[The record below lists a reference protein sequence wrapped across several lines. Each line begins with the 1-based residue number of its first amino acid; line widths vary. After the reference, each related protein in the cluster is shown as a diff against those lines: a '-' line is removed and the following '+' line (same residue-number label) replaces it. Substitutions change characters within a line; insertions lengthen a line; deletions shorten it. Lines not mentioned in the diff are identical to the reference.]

1 MPFEDKREDVI
12 RLGKTF
18 NFRKNPTP
26 FLIGLGIVVLLII
39 SNIFYTIEPNEL
51 GVLLRFGKYIKSTEP
66 GLHMKIPFGIDKVYP
81 VKVDYI
87 YKEEF
92 GFRTQHAGVRTRY
105 SRRSYD
111 DESIMLSGDLNV
123 VDLEWIIQYKIK
135 DPVAFLFDIRNVRK
149 TLRDISESV
158 VRKIVG
164 NYSFTEVLTTKR
176 IEINNLAQVN
186 MEKILDSYGI
196 GVDIVTVKLQDVNP
210 PKPVQPAFNEVN
222 EAKQQKEKL
231 INQAWEIYNRKI
243 PEARGKAEQ
252 MIEEAEG
259 YKLEVINNAR
269 GDSDRFLL
277 RLSEY
282 KKAPKVTRER
292 LYLEKMQS
300 ILQKAGKKY
309 IVNPRQQNILPLLK
323 LNNEQD

>member
-1 MPFEDKREDVI
+1 
-12 RLGKTF
+12 
-18 NFRKNPTP
+18 
-26 FLIGLGIVVLLII
+26 
-39 SNIFYTIEPNEL
+39 
-51 GVLLRFGKYIKSTEP
+51 
-66 GLHMKIPFGIDKVYP
+66 
-81 VKVDYI
+81 
-87 YKEEF
+87 
-92 GFRTQHAGVRTRY
+92 
-105 SRRSYD
+105 
-111 DESIMLSGDLNV
+111 
-123 VDLEWIIQYKIK
+123 
-135 DPVAFLFDIRNVRK
+135 
-149 TLRDISESV
+149 
-158 VRKIVG
+158 
-164 NYSFTEVLTTKR
+164 
-176 IEINNLAQVN
+176 
-186 MEKILDSYGI
+186 
-196 GVDIVTVKLQDVNP
+196 
-210 PKPVQPAFNEVN
+210 VQPAFNEVN